1 MWYPQK
7 PIFIALLLA
16 LFSVFGISQKAE
28 ASHALGAEITYE
40 CLGNN
45 QYLVRVAFFYDCES
59 TFTNFN
65 FELDIASS
73 CFNQSYTLNLQP
85 PPPINPPFDTYLQP
99 YEIPVYCEESNCGNG
114 SLPGFLEY
122 VYTRTVTLPPCSD
135 YVFSFTEN
143 ARSEAIETIST
154 PGTEDIHVEARLNS
168 VLAPCN
174 NSPQFDLP
182 ARGILCLGQD
192 NNMIHTATDFDGD
205 QLVYSL
211 YTPMTSA
218 TTTVNYLNPYT
229 FTNPIQNNY
238 FSLNNGI
245 VSVWPTE
252 QTITVMGILVEEY
265 RNGVLIGSV
274 MRDMQVRVVQ
284 NCPQNPE
291 GVFETDGLAG
301 FDVDSAFFCSA
312 DSINIDVFLDN
323 TLAGPQ
329 YTIAVGNL
337 SDFPGATFTLE
348 DDTVNAG
355 LVIGHFS
362 WLPDFGNITSQSL
375 VLTAYDD
382 NCPVVG
388 YTNFTYRFYFENIV
402 LDANVGVT
410 GIACNDSTL
419 LTLDLDDP
427 HGPVEYLWQDGS
439 TGSTLWATPGAY
451 SVSVEDSLGCTGTDT
466 YVVFYNNYPVANF
479 TVEPVCMNENIAPN
493 DLSFNYAETGITPL
507 ELTDWNWNFGD
518 GSGTS
523 TDSLGQYS
531 YSEPGT
537 YTVTLVLGNENDCFD
552 TATSTVVIHPLADFD
567 ITTNVACIGTVTNF
581 ANNSTIQSGS
591 ITNWSWD
598 FDDLGATSTQQSPS
612 HTFSEIAVYDVTVTA
627 TTNLGCESDTTF
639 TANVVDEAA
648 AAFTYEALPN
658 CGQENLQIFF
668 TNESERAS
676 AYLWDFENNVT
687 DTATNPVYDTPTS
700 NGPFV
705 TLVAYAYPNEAA
717 CSDTAT
723 IDITDLFLTI
733 DFDTINAGNII
744 TPNADGFNDCLSPF
758 WHESY
763 EECYRLRI
771 WDRWGMFIYDSDDIA
786 DGYCWPGT
794 DRNGQPVSNGTFFFV
809 AEVNS
814 YSRSGS
820 VYVYN

>member
-1 MWYPQK
+1 MFRK
-7 PIFIALLLA
+7 LETLSLSI
-16 LFSVFGISQKAE
+16 LFTLFFLFGQVDQAK

-40 CLGNN
+40 CLGND
-45 QYLVRVAFFYDCES
+45 QYLVRVAFFYDCQS

-73 CFNQSYTLNLQP
+73 CFNQSYALQLQP

-211 YTPMTSA
+211 YAPLTSS
-218 TTTVNYLNPYT
+218 TSTVNYLNPYT
-229 FTNPIQNNY
+229 YTNPIQSNY
-238 FSLNNGI
+238 FTLNNGI

-252 QTITVMGILVEEY
+252 QTITVMGILVEEF

-284 NCPQNPE
+284 NCPQNPV
-291 GVFETDGLAG
+291 GVFETDGLPG

-312 DSINIDVFLDN
+312 DTISIDVFLDS

-329 YTIAVGNL
+329 YTISVGNL

-348 DDTVNAG
+348 PDTANPG
-355 LVIGHFS
+355 LVIGHFM
-362 WLPDFGNITSQSL
+362 WVPDFGNITSQSL

-402 LDANVGVT
+402 LDAAVGVT
-410 GIACNDSTL
+410 GIACNDSTQL
-419 LTLDLDDP
+419 SVELDDP
-427 HGPVEYLWQDGS
+427 NGPVQYLWQDGS
-439 TGSTLWATPGAY
+439 TSSTVWATPGAY
-451 SVSVEDSLGCTGTDT
+451 SVTVQDSLGCTGTDT
-466 YVVFYNNYPVANF
+466 YVVFYNNYPIANF
-479 TVEPVCMNENIAPN
+479 QLDPVCLNENIEPN
-493 DLSFNYAETGITPL
+493 DLSFNYADNGIVPL
-507 ELTDWNWNFGD
+507 ELTGWNWDFGD
-518 GSGTS
+518 NTGAS
-523 TDSLGQYS
+523 TDSIPQYT
-531 YSEPGT
+531 YSVPGT
-537 YTVTLVLGNENDCFD
+537 YNVTLVVENENNCLD
-552 TATSTVVIHPLADFD
+552 TAVATVVIHPLADFD
-567 ITTNVACIGTVTNF
+567 VTTNVACIGTVTDF
-581 ANNSTIQSGS
+581 TNSSSIQSGS
-591 ITNWSWD
+591 VVSWSWN
-598 FDDLGATSTQQSPS
+598 FDDMGATSTQQSPS
-612 HTFSEIAVYDVTVTA
+612 HTFSEIALYDVTLTA
-627 TTNLGCESDTTF
+627 TSDKGCVSDTTLV
-639 TANVVDEAA
+639 ANVVDEAQ
-648 AAFTYEALPN
+648 AAFTYEALPD
-658 CGQENLQIFF
+658 CGKENLQIFF
-668 TNESERAS
+668 TNESQRAS
-676 AYLWDFENNVT
+676 SYLWDFENNIT
-687 DTATNPVYDTPTS
+687 DTTANPVYDTPSS

-705 TLVAYAYPNEAA
+705 TLVAYAYPNEGA

-723 IDITDLFLTI
+723 VDISELFLII

-744 TPNADGFNDCLSPF
+744 TPNADGFNDCLAPF

-763 EECYRLRI
+763 DECYRLRV
-771 WDRWGMFIYDSDDIA
+771 WDRWGMFIYDSYDLA
-786 DGYCWPGT
+786 DGQCWSGT
-794 DRNGQPVSNGTFFFV
+794 DRKGRQVSNGTFYFV

-814 YSRSGS
+814 YTRSGS
-820 VYVYN
+820 VQVVN